1 MGVMSYQKIFGL
13 YGLEGHIVE
22 KMWDATPVRNE
33 RTNERKKIG
42 QYSAGQNPQLHIFD
56 IWKRYRKDCFC
67 VAQN

>member
-33 RTNERKKIG
+33 RTKEDRAVFSWAE
-42 QYSAGQNPQLHIFD
+42 SAIAY
-56 IWKRYRKDCFC
+56 I
-67 VAQN
+67 